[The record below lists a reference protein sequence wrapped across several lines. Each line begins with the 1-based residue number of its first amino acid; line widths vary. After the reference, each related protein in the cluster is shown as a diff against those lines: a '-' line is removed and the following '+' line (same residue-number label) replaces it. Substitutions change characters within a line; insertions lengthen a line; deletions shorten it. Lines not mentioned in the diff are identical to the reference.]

1 MKLSALAAE
10 RCESVVAGFC
20 VNRQLPPYLLSTPAL
35 VLFVTMLAAPLLLT
49 FILSFNSFDFYGGIK
64 QDFGWHNYIEVLSDS
79 YFHKIFARTFA
90 IAIAVTV
97 ICALIGAPEAYIL
110 YRMSSTWRSLCML
123 AILGPLLI
131 SVIVR
136 TLGWA
141 LLIGNNGVINEILIG
156 IGVIEK
162 PIKMMFTTTGIVV
175 ALVHVLVPFMVL
187 SVWAA
192 LQKLDPLV
200 ERASLSLG
208 ASQFTTLRRV
218 VLPQVMPGVLSGSL
232 IVFALTAS
240 AFATPS
246 ILGGRRLKVVATTA
260 YDEYLNTLNWPLGA
274 AIAVVLLIANVIV
287 ISAYNRYVEKKYAAV
302 F

>member
-1 MKLSALAAE
+1 M
-10 RCESVVAGFC
+10 
-20 VNRQLPPYLLSTPAL
+20 NRILPPYLLNGPAL
-35 VLFVTMLAAPLLLT
+35 LIFVVMLVVPMVTTL
-49 FILSFNSFDFYGGIK
+49 ILSFNSFDFYTGITP
-64 QDFGWHNYIEVLSDS
+64 DYGWHNYLEVVQDS
-79 YFHKIFARTFA
+79 YFHEIFARTYG
-90 IAIAVTV
+90 IAIAVTF

-110 YRMSSTWRSLCML
+110 SRMSKTWRSLCLL

-141 LLIGNNGVINEILIG
+141 LLIGNNGVVNEILIG
-156 IGVIEK
+156 VGIIET
-162 PIKMMFTTTGIVV
+162 PLKMMFTTGGIVV

-187 SVWAA
+187 SVWTT
-192 LQKLDPLV
+192 LQKLDPQV
-200 ERASLSLG
+200 ESAALSLG
-208 ASQFTTLRRV
+208 ASHFTTLRRV
-218 VLPQVMPGVLSGSL
+218 VLPQVMPGVLAGSL

-274 AIAVVLLIANVIV
+274 SIAVILLISNVAV
-287 ISAYNRYVEKKYAAV
+287 VMSYNRYVEKKYSAV
-302 F
+302 FD

>member
-1 MKLSALAAE
+1 MKKHLS
-10 RCESVVAGFC
+10 
-20 VNRQLPPYLLSTPAL
+20 PYLLSGPAL
-35 VLFVTMLAAPLLLT
+35 IIFIVMLVVPMLMTL
-49 FILSFNSFDFYGGIK
+49 ILSFNSFDFYGGIK
-64 QDFGWHNYIEVLSDS
+64 QDFGWHNYLEVIQDS
-79 YFHKIFARTFA
+79 YFHNIFLRTYG
-90 IAIAVTV
+90 IALAVTF

-110 YRMSSTWRSLCML
+110 NRMSKNWRSLCLL

-141 LLIGNNGVINEILIG
+141 LLIGNNGVINEILLGIG
-156 IGVIEK
+156 IIET
-162 PIKMMFTTTGIVV
+162 PVKMMFTTTSIVV

-187 SVWAA
+187 SVWTT
-192 LQKLDPLV
+192 LQKLDPQV
-200 ERASLSLG
+200 ESAALSLG
-208 ASQFTTLRRV
+208 ASHFTTLRRV
-218 VLPQVMPGVLSGSL
+218 ILPQVMPGVLAGSL

-274 AIAVVLLIANVIV
+274 AIAVILLIANVV
-287 ISAYNRYVEKKYAAV
+287 VVVSYNRYVERKYAAV
-302 F
+302 FD

>member
-1 MKLSALAAE
+1 MKKHLS
-10 RCESVVAGFC
+10 
-20 VNRQLPPYLLSTPAL
+20 PYLLSGPAL
-35 VLFVTMLAAPLLLT
+35 IIFIVMLVVPMLMTL
-49 FILSFNSFDFYGGIK
+49 ILSFNSFDFYGGIK
-64 QDFGWHNYIEVLSDS
+64 QDFGWHNYLEVIQDS
-79 YFHKIFARTFA
+79 YFHNIFLRTYG
-90 IAIAVTV
+90 IALAVTF

-110 YRMSSTWRSLCML
+110 NRMSKNWRSLCLL

-141 LLIGNNGVINEILIG
+141 LLIGNNGVINEILLGIG
-156 IGVIEK
+156 IIET
-162 PIKMMFTTTGIVV
+162 PVKMMFTTTSIVV

-187 SVWAA
+187 SVWTT
-192 LQKLDPLV
+192 LQKLDPQV
-200 ERASLSLG
+200 ESAALSLG
-208 ASQFTTLRRV
+208 ASHFTTLRRV
-218 VLPQVMPGVLSGSL
+218 ILPQVMPGVLAGSL

-274 AIAVVLLIANVIV
+274 AIAVILLIANVV
-287 ISAYNRYVEKKYAAV
+287 VVVSYNRYVERKYASV
-302 F
+302 FD

>member
-1 MKLSALAAE
+1 MIMKKHLS
-10 RCESVVAGFC
+10 
-20 VNRQLPPYLLSTPAL
+20 PYLLSGPAL
-35 VLFVTMLAAPLLLT
+35 LIFIVMLVVPMLMTL
-49 FILSFNSFDFYGGIK
+49 ILSFNSFDFYGGIK
-64 QDFGWHNYIEVLSDS
+64 QDFGWHNYLEVIQDS
-79 YFHKIFARTFA
+79 YFHIIFLRTYG
-90 IAIAVTV
+90 IAIAVTF

-110 YRMSSTWRSLCML
+110 NRMSKNWRSLCLL

-141 LLIGNNGVINEILIG
+141 LLIGNNGVINEILLGIG
-156 IGVIEK
+156 IIDTPV
-162 PIKMMFTTTGIVV
+162 KMMFTTTSIVV

-187 SVWAA
+187 SVWTT
-192 LQKLDPLV
+192 LQKLDPQV
-200 ERASLSLG
+200 ESAALSLG
-208 ASQFTTLRRV
+208 ASHFTTLRRV
-218 VLPQVMPGVLSGSL
+218 ILPQVMPGVLAGSL

-274 AIAVVLLIANVIV
+274 AIAVILLIANVV
-287 ISAYNRYVEKKYAAV
+287 VVMSYNRYVERKYASV
-302 F
+302 FD